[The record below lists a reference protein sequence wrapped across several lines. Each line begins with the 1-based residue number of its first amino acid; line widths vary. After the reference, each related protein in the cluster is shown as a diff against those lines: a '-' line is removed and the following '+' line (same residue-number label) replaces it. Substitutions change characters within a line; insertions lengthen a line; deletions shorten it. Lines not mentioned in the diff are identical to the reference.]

1 MTPDPLDFS
10 KTHFQVLYSFLL
22 NDFMVKWIV
31 LNLLPYEQMNNKKKK
46 KSVASGFCVNDVEPY
61 DFFLIINSG
70 VSRKYREKT

>member
-22 NDFMVKWIV
+22 NDFVVKWIV

-46 KSVASGFCVNDVEPY
+46 KVLHRVFM
-61 DFFLIINSG
+61 L
-70 VSRKYREKT
+70 TM